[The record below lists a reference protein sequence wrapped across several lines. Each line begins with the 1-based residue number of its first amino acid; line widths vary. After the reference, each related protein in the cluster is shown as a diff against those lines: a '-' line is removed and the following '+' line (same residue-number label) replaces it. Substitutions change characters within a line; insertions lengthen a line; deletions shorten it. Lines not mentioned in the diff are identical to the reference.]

1 MLRWRAMVVIGEVEY
16 LTVGEAA
23 ERLGVKPVTLYA
35 YVSRGVLPSYRQ
47 GTRRQR
53 LYRRVD
59 LDAPRRLQPNP
70 GASAPASTAPEIP
83 LAQTWIRE

>member
-1 MLRWRAMVVIGEVEY
+1 MIVIGGVEY

-23 ERLGVKPVTLYA
+23 ERLGVKPATLYA
-35 YVSRGVLPSYRQ
+35 YASRGVLRSYRQ

-59 LDAPRRLQPNP
+59 LDALRRLQPSA
-70 GASAPASTAPEIP
+70 GAPAPVATMPEIP
-83 LAQTWIRE
+83 LAETWIRE